1 VYEQVTSQAWYTK
14 SVPAAIQTAVSKEI
28 AAIDS
33 AAAKIVGTPS
43 STGNGAMR
51 TAAPVV
57 LGAMGMVLQ
66 AVL

>member
-1 VYEQVTSQAWYTK
+1 MPTAV
-14 SVPAAIQTAVSKEI
+14 QTAVKNEI

-43 STGNGAMR
+43 TSKGGAMK
-51 TAAPVV
+51 TTAPVV